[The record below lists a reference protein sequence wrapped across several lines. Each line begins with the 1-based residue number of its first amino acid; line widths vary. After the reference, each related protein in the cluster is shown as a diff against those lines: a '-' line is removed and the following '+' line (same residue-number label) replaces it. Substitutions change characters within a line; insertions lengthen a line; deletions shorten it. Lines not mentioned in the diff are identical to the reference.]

1 MDTNTIEAI
10 SYTLNRQL
18 NEETLVDGRKANSSE
33 NNVTDPLVEL
43 ATAFA
48 SAIPDVDSVAE
59 HDRWKPGIG
68 PFEEENQIEMI
79 LDALEGHPL
88 RRTIETEV
96 PYLNGNQRCDLVL
109 NYDEKV
115 LPVEAKLLRFRYD
128 NGNIDPNSFARI
140 FTPFPERSSSS
151 LLTDTK
157 KLYESE
163 FGSSGG
169 VLGLYYEKIDE
180 EYEQMTAEA
189 VAEKF
194 CMDVDHWY
202 DFQVETSNIA
212 YFDGLQH
219 PVHQQG
225 AVITWEIVS

>member
-1 MDTNTIEAI
+1 MSDKPDILT
-10 SYTLNRQL
+10 
-18 NEETLVDGRKANSSE
+18 
-33 NNVTDPLVEL
+33 EL
-43 ATAFA
+43 ADSFA
-48 SAIPDVDSVAE
+48 SVIPAVDTGAE

-79 LDALEGHPL
+79 LEALEDYPL
-88 RRTIETEV
+88 REAIETEV
-96 PYLNGNQRCDLVL
+96 SYLEGSRRCDLFL
-109 NYDEKV
+109 DHDRLQ

-163 FGSSGG
+163 FGSNGG
-169 VLGLYYEKIDE
+169 VLGLYYEKVDE

-202 DFQVETSNIA
+202 DFQVETRNIA

-225 AVITWEIVS
+225 AVIAWEIVE

>member
-1 MDTNTIEAI
+1 MNDKSDLLI
-10 SYTLNRQL
+10 QL
-18 NEETLVDGRKANSSE
+18 ANS
-33 NNVTDPLVEL
+33 
-43 ATAFA
+43 FA
-48 SAIPDVDSVAE
+48 SIIPDVDADAE

-68 PFEEENQIEMI
+68 PFEEENQIEMV
-79 LDALEGHPL
+79 LEALEDQPL
-88 RRTIETEV
+88 QEAIETEMS
-96 PYLNGNQRCDLVL
+96 YLEDSRRCDLFLDHDGVQ
-109 NYDEKV
+109 

-157 KLYESE
+157 KLYESG
-163 FGSSGG
+163 FGSNGG
-169 VLGLYYEKIDE
+169 VLGLYYEKVDE
-180 EYEQMTAEA
+180 PYEQMTAEA

-202 DFQVETSNIA
+202 DFHVETRNIA

-225 AVITWEIVS
+225 AVITWEIVE

>member
-1 MDTNTIEAI
+1 MSDKPDLLI
-10 SYTLNRQL
+10 QL
-18 NEETLVDGRKANSSE
+18 ADS
-33 NNVTDPLVEL
+33 
-43 ATAFA
+43 FA
-48 SAIPDVDSVAE
+48 SVIPDVDTGAE
-59 HDRWKPGIG
+59 HDRWKAGIG

-79 LDALEGHPL
+79 LEALEGHPL
-88 RRTIETEV
+88 REAIETEV
-96 PYLNGNQRCDLVL
+96 SYLEGSRRCDLFL
-109 NYDEKV
+109 EHDGLQ

-128 NGNIDPNSFARI
+128 NGNIDPNSFVRI

-163 FGSSGG
+163 FGSNGG
-169 VLGLYYEKIDE
+169 VLGLYYEKVDE

-202 DFQVETSNIA
+202 NFQVETRNIA

-225 AVITWEIVS
+225 AVITWEIVE

>member
-1 MDTNTIEAI
+1 MMNTE
-10 SYTLNRQL
+10 SN
-18 NEETLVDGRKANSSE
+18 
-33 NNVTDPLVEL
+33 PLVQI
-43 ATAFA
+43 ANAFA
-48 SAIPDVDSVAE
+48 TVIPRVDANAE

-79 LDALEGHPL
+79 LDALEDHQL
-88 RRTIETEV
+88 RESIETEV
-96 PYLNGNQRCDLVL
+96 SYLEGSRRCDLVL
-109 NYDEKV
+109 ETEGYR
-115 LPVEAKLLRFRYD
+115 LPIEAKLLRFRYD

-163 FGSSGG
+163 FGPSGG

-202 DFQVETSNIA
+202 DFQVETRNIA

-225 AVITWEIVS
+225 AVITWEIVD

>member
-1 MDTNTIEAI
+1 MPKKTMASD
-10 SYTLNRQL
+10 LLVQL
-18 NEETLVDGRKANSSE
+18 AD
-33 NNVTDPLVEL
+33 
-43 ATAFA
+43 AFA
-48 SAIPDVDSVAE
+48 SVISDVDEDAE
-59 HDRWKPGIG
+59 HERWQPGIG
-68 PFEEENQIEMI
+68 PFEEENQIAMI
-79 LDALEGHPL
+79 LDALEDHPL
-88 RRTIETEV
+88 RESIETEV
-96 PYLNGNQRCDLVL
+96 AYLEDPQRCDLFL
-109 NYDEKV
+109 EHEGLQ

-163 FGSSGG
+163 FETNGG

-189 VAEKF
+189 IAEKF

-202 DFQVETSNIA
+202 DFQVETSNIS

-219 PVHQQG
+219 PAHQRG
-225 AVITWEIVS
+225 AIIAWEIME

>member
-1 MDTNTIEAI
+1 MSNKPGP
-10 SYTLNRQL
+10 LGQL
-18 NEETLVDGRKANSSE
+18 ANS
-33 NNVTDPLVEL
+33 
-43 ATAFA
+43 FA
-48 SAIPDVDSVAE
+48 SVIPDVDTDAE

-79 LDALEGHPL
+79 LEALEGHPL
-88 RRTIETEV
+88 REAIETEV
-96 PYLNGNQRCDLVL
+96 SYLEGSRRCDLFL
-109 NYDEKV
+109 DHDGRQ

-163 FGSSGG
+163 FGSNGG
-169 VLGLYYEKIDE
+169 VLGLYYEKVDE

-202 DFQVETSNIA
+202 EFQVETRNIA
-212 YFDGLQH
+212 YFDELQH

-225 AVITWEIVS
+225 AVITWEIVE

>member
-1 MDTNTIEAI
+1 MSNKSDLLI
-10 SYTLNRQL
+10 QL
-18 NEETLVDGRKANSSE
+18 ADS
-33 NNVTDPLVEL
+33 
-43 ATAFA
+43 FA
-48 SAIPDVDSVAE
+48 SVIPDVDADAE
-59 HDRWKPGIG
+59 HDRWNPGIG

-79 LDALEGHPL
+79 LEALEGHPL
-88 RRTIETEV
+88 EKTIKIEV
-96 PYLNGNQRCDLVL
+96 SYLEDSRRCDLFL
-109 NYDEKV
+109 DRDGMR

-163 FGSSGG
+163 FGSNGG

-202 DFQVETSNIA
+202 DFQVEARNIA

-225 AVITWEIVS
+225 AVITWEIVE

>member
-1 MDTNTIEAI
+1 
-10 SYTLNRQL
+10 
-18 NEETLVDGRKANSSE
+18 
-33 NNVTDPLVEL
+33 
-43 ATAFA
+43 
-48 SAIPDVDSVAE
+48 
-59 HDRWKPGIG
+59 
-68 PFEEENQIEMI
+68 MI
-79 LDALEGHPL
+79 LEALEDYPL
-88 RRTIETEV
+88 REAIETEV
-96 PYLNGNQRCDLVL
+96 SYLEGSRRCDLFL
-109 NYDEKV
+109 DHDRLQ

-163 FGSSGG
+163 FGSNGG
-169 VLGLYYEKIDE
+169 VLGLYYEKVDE

-202 DFQVETSNIA
+202 DFQVETRNIA

-225 AVITWEIVS
+225 AVIAWEIVE